1 MNEFMSSY
9 DRSPQGLKMICF
21 WAKVQNLRYLR
32 YSFWIEN
39 SSHSEKL
46 KISLITK
53 YPLTWG
59 MQRRKVQLTLEEE
72 SFTGFSGLL
81 HSQEGRTYQYHVFLL
96 FRFLVQITISEYKW
110 QKIYPL
116 FPSLV
121 ERKFSCGQVWM
132 NRNWS
137 LFQLILLSWPTAQH
151 GDSNSDQICF
161 FPLKFLSERLFII

>member
-39 SSHSEKL
+39 SSHSDKL

-81 HSQEGRTYQYHVFLL
+81 HSQEGRTYQFFFIFPVLSPNYDFGIQMTKHASSFPQPDWTKVCLWPGL
-96 FRFLVQITISEYKW
+96 DESELVA
-110 QKIYPL
+110 
-116 FPSLV
+116 
-121 ERKFSCGQVWM
+121 FSI
-132 NRNWS
+132 NP
-137 LFQLILLSWPTAQH
+137 LILTNRAAR
-151 GDSNSDQICF
+151 GF
-161 FPLKFLSERLFII
+161 